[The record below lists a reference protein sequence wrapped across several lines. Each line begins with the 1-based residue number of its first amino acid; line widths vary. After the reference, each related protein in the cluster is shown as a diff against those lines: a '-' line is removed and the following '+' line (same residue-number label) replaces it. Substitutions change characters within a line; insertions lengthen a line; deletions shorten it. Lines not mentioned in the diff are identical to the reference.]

1 MKENLAAINV
11 VCNGKLINR
20 NSVPLLFYWNGETD
34 LIEDIKN
41 NIDFMQWLEDEEV
54 LTNINNYLNSHIA
67 LFYFKSN
74 DEDYQDQTI
83 NIQELYNIST
93 LSELKLELLVECTYY
108 LYNKSFPERNGMH
121 LSGTLEQQCKDAI
134 KMILDKYGERLS
146 IESCRN
152 AIRAYVQE
160 HYKEFHR
167 VDEFM
172 EYVELVIFK

>member
-11 VCNGKLINR
+11 VCNDKLVNR
-20 NSVPLLFYWNGETD
+20 NGIPLLFYWNGETD
-34 LIEDIKN
+34 IIEDIGT
-41 NIDFMQWLEDEEV
+41 NIDFMQWLEDEDI

-67 LFYFKSN
+67 FFYFKSN
-74 DEDYQDQTI
+74 DEDYQDHTI
-83 NIQELYNIST
+83 DIQDLYNLDA

-160 HYKEFHR
+160 HYKEFYR

-172 EYVELVIFK
+172 EYVDLVIFN

>member
-11 VCNGKLINR
+11 VCNDKLVNR
-20 NSVPLLFYWNGETD
+20 NGIPLLFYWNGETD
-34 LIEDIKN
+34 IIEDIGT

-54 LTNINNYLNSHIA
+54 LNNINNYLNSHIA
-67 LFYFKSN
+67 FFYFKSN
-74 DEDYQDQTI
+74 DEDYQDHTI
-83 NIQELYNIST
+83 DIQDLYNLDA

-160 HYKEFHR
+160 HYKKFDR

-172 EYVELVIFK
+172 EYVDLVIFN